1 MKQKMYWNN
10 GFYDTKV
17 NGSVE
22 ISEEHYQELLSG
34 QSAGKMIVEN
44 EKGFPI
50 LVEYEPTIEELRT
63 QKIGELRM
71 YDTSDAVN
79 QFTINGVSGWLN
91 KSTRVGLMNSI
102 SVEEASGRTE
112 TSIWLGDTLF
122 VLTIEKAANMLR
134 QLELYALACYNV
146 TQGHINAINQ
156 LEMKEAIEA
165 YDFRTGY
172 PGKLNFAG

>member
-1 MKQKMYWNN
+1 MYWKQ

-22 ISEEHYQELLSG
+22 ISEEYYNQLLSG

-44 EKGFPI
+44 KKGFPV
-50 LVEYEPTIEELRT
+50 LVEYEPTIEELRA
-63 QKIGELRM
+63 QKLDELRT
-71 YDTSDAVN
+71 YDASDTVN
-79 QFTINGVSGWLN
+79 QFSINGVSGWFN

-102 SVEEASGRTE
+102 SVEQASGRTE
-112 TSIWLGDTLF
+112 TSIWLGDALF
-122 VLTIEKAANMLR
+122 VLPIDKAVDVLH
-134 QLELYALACYNV
+134 QLELYALACHNV

-156 LEMKEAIEA
+156 LETKEAIEV

-172 PGKLNFAG
+172 PRKLNFAG

>member
-10 GFYDTKV
+10 GFYDTQV
-17 NGSVE
+17 NGAIK
-22 ISEEHYQELLSG
+22 ISEEYYNQLLSG
-34 QSAGKMIVEN
+34 QSAGKMIVED

-63 QKIGELRM
+63 QKIGELRV
-71 YDTSDAVN
+71 YDASDAVN
-79 QFTINGVSGWLN
+79 QFSINGVSGWFN

-102 SVEEASGRTE
+102 SVEQASGRAE

-122 VLTIEKAANMLR
+122 VLPIDKAVDVFR

-146 TQGHINAINQ
+146 TQRHINSINQ
-156 LEMKEAIEA
+156 LGTKEAIKV
-165 YDFRTGY
+165 YNFRTGY

>member
-10 GFYDTKV
+10 GFYDTQI

-102 SVEEASGRTE
+102 SVEVASGRTK
-112 TSIWLGDTLF
+112 TSI
-122 VLTIEKAANMLR
+122 
-134 QLELYALACYNV
+134 
-146 TQGHINAINQ
+146 
-156 LEMKEAIEA
+156 
-165 YDFRTGY
+165 
-172 PGKLNFAG
+172 